1 MSLTDALPLLK
12 RGSLFLRVCFFKES
26 SLKQKFRKKD
36 QFRTVEEK
44 TKGDGGERKQVLHLL
59 IMKVIF
65 NVFKAGQVVSIPKAL
80 VLPVCH
86 GDWCT

>member
-1 MSLTDALPLLK
+1 MY
-12 RGSLFLRVCFFKES
+12 
-26 SLKQKFRKKD
+26 KKD

-44 TKGDGGERKQVLHLL
+44 TKPGVRGERKQVLHLL
-59 IMKVIF
+59 IMKIFF

-86 GDWCT
+86 GDGCT